1 MSGNFGIDFLRRT
14 VLILGDVMLDTWV
27 YGHIERIS
35 PEAPVPV
42 LRADRRHEMLGGAG
56 NVARNIAALGGRAL
70 LVGVIGND
78 DSGARLRQLAGGQ
91 SSSPGT
97 IELRVVVSPQLPTI
111 HKTRYVAAGQQ
122 VLRLDEEVVAPVEDD
137 TAAQLLRHFERALPE
152 AEAVILSDY
161 AKGVLTDHVLERA
174 IAAANAARKRLIADP
189 KSRDLSRYRGVAVL
203 TPNRLETLTATGIDC
218 SSDAKAEE
226 AGRVALATTNSD
238 AILITRGADGVSV
251 IPRAGGATHI
261 AARAR
266 SVFDVSG
273 AGDTLVAT
281 LALSLAS
288 GKSLADAARL
298 ANCAAG
304 IVVEKVGTAT
314 ISPREL
320 SEALHEPRHGSD
332 RAKIQPLEG
341 VMEHIAR
348 WRAGGVRIGFTNG
361 CFDLLHPGHVTLL
374 AKARAACDRLI
385 VGLNSDGS
393 VKRLKGANRPIQN
406 EVARTT
412 VMASLGSVDLVVLF
426 EEDTPIRLIEAIR
439 PDLLVKGS
447 DYAEEDVVGA
457 SFVRSY
463 GGKILLVPIEPG
475 HSTSGMVSRI
485 SSE

>member
-1 MSGNFGIDFLRRT
+1 M
-14 VLILGDVMLDTWV
+14 
-27 YGHIERIS
+27 
-35 PEAPVPV
+35 
-42 LRADRRHEMLGGAG
+42 
-56 NVARNIAALGGRAL
+56 
-70 LVGVIGND
+70 IGND
-78 DSGARLRQLAGGQ
+78 NSGVRLRQLAEEQ
-91 SSSPGT
+91 SSSSGT
-97 IELRVVVSPQLPTI
+97 IELRVVVSQHLPTI
-111 HKTRYVAAGQQ
+111 HKTRFVAAGQQ
-122 VLRLDEEVVAPVEDD
+122 VLRVDEEIVSPVEDD

-161 AKGVLTDHVLERA
+161 AKGALTDPVLEGA
-174 IAAANAARKRLIADP
+174 IAAANAAKKRLIADP
-189 KSRDLSRYRGVAVL
+189 KSRDFSRYSGVAVL

-218 SSDAKAEE
+218 TSDAKAEE
-226 AGRVALATTNSD
+226 AGRVALATTNCD
-238 AILITRGADGVSV
+238 AILITRGPDGVSV
-251 IPRAGGATHI
+251 IPRVGGATHI
-261 AARAR
+261 GTRAR

-288 GKSLADAARL
+288 GQPLADAARW

-314 ISPREL
+314 ISSREL
-320 SEALHEPRHGSD
+320 SDALHEHPGSD
-332 RAKIQPLEG
+332 RAKIVPLEG

-348 WRAGGVRIGFTNG
+348 WQAGGMRIGFTNG

-426 EEDTPIRLIEAIR
+426 EEDTPMKLIEAIR

-447 DYAEEDVVGA
+447 DYAQEDVIGA

-463 GGKILLVPIEPG
+463 GGKIFLVPVEPG
-475 HSTSGMVSRI
+475 HSTSGMVSL
-485 SSE
+485 E